1 MTIDDFE
8 SRIYEIRCHLKKNEK
23 KIWWFHFFVVSLYQ
37 KHRGCQNSVNR
48 KKEYKI
54 KTIIS

>member
-8 SRIYEIRCHLKKNEK
+8 SRIYEIHCHLKKMK
-23 KIWWFHFFVVSLYQ
+23 KKFGGFIFLLYLCIR
-37 KHRGCQNSVNR
+37 KNRDYQNSVN

>member
-8 SRIYEIRCHLKKNEK
+8 SRIYEIRCHLKKSEK
-23 KIWWFHFFVVSLYQ
+23 KFGGFIFLLYLCIGNTEVT
-37 KHRGCQNSVNR
+37 KTLLIE
-48 KKEYKI
+48 KEYKI